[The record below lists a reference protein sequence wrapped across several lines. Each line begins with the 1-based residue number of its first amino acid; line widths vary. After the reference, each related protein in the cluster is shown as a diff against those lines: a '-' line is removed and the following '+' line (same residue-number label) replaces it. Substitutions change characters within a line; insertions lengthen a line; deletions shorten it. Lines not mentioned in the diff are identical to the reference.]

1 MGNPPSGLSPLSIP
15 SLFFF
20 PPLSV
25 PSLFFFP
32 LLSVLSVPLCF
43 KTFLKHRGTKSTE
56 FPTRA
61 FTQTPRIH
69 SGLGCP
75 FCIFPPI
82 SPSLIPSLYLPL
94 PIPSLC
100 FFPPLSVLSVPLC
113 FKTLKTQRHK
123 VHRVSYK
130 SLYPNPENPFRFGV
144 PFLYLFPYLP
154 LSNSLPL

>member
-25 PSLFFFP
+25 P
-32 LLSVLSVPLCF
+32 
-43 KTFLKHRGTKSTE
+43 
-56 FPTRA
+56 
-61 FTQTPRIH
+61 
-69 SGLGCP
+69 
-75 FCIFPPI
+75 
-82 SPSLIPSLYLPL
+82 
-94 PIPSLC
+94 
-100 FFPPLSVLSVPLC
+100 SVPLC

-130 SLYPNPENPFRFGV
+130 SLYPNPENPFRLGV

-154 LSNSLPL
+154 LSNSLPLSPPPYPLPLLLSSPLRALCASVFQNP